1 MAGFLGRF
9 LHTLD
14 PKGRI
19 SLPAQFRKGRETD
32 PFVLIQTQPEALTL
46 YPDDAWASVQEEL
59 LAYMKR
65 QPEHRHKVLR
75 ITADAVE
82 VVPDKQGRILIP
94 ERMRKA
100 AGLSDEAWVVGA
112 INKIQIWDPAR
123 FEEATSDES
132 DDDAFDQHM
141 KSVLV

>member
-1 MAGFLGRF
+1 MAGFLGRY
-9 LHTLD
+9 LHQVD

-19 SLPAQFRKGRETD
+19 SLPAQFRRGRESD

-46 YPDDAWASVQEEL
+46 YPDDAWGSVQAEL
-59 LAYMKR
+59 LDYMKR
-65 QPEHRHKVLR
+65 QPERRHSVLR

-100 AGLSDEAWVVGA
+100 AGVSSEAWVVGA
-112 INKIQIWDPAR
+112 INKIQIWDPER
-123 FEEATSDES
+123 FETATSGG
-132 DDDAFDQHM
+132 DDAAFEQHM
-141 KSVLV
+141 RQVLV

>member
-9 LHTLD
+9 LHSVD

-19 SLPAQFRKGRETD
+19 SLPAQFRRGRETES
-32 PFVLIQTQPEALTL
+32 FVLIRTQPEALTL
-46 YPDDAWASVQEEL
+46 YPEEAWKSVQADL
-59 LAYMKR
+59 LDYMKR
-65 QPEHRHKVLR
+65 QPEHRLNVLR

-100 AGLSDEAWVVGA
+100 AGVSDEAWVVGA

-123 FEEATSDES
+123 FERATTEDQ
-132 DDDAFDQHM
+132 DDAFDQHM
-141 KSVLV
+141 TQVLV

>member
-1 MAGFLGRF
+1 VAGFLGRF

-19 SLPAQFRKGRETD
+19 SLPAQFRRGRESD

-46 YPDDAWASVQEEL
+46 YPDDAWEAVQAEL
-59 LAYMKR
+59 LDYMKR

-100 AGLSDEAWVVGA
+100 AGLSDEAWVIGA

-123 FEEATSDES
+123 FEEATGDDS
-132 DDDAFDQHM
+132 DDDAFDRHM

>member
-9 LHTLD
+9 LHQVD

-19 SLPAQFRKGRETD
+19 SLPAQFRRGRESD

-46 YPDDAWASVQEEL
+46 YPDEAWGSVQADL
-59 LAYMKR
+59 LDYMKR

-100 AGLSDEAWVVGA
+100 AGVSTEAWVVGA

-123 FEEATSDES
+123 FEVATSEDE
-132 DDDAFDQHM
+132 DDDAFDRHM

>member
-1 MAGFLGRF
+1 VAGFLGRF
-9 LHTLD
+9 LHQVD

-19 SLPAQFRKGRETD
+19 SLPAQFRRGRESE

-46 YPDDAWASVQEEL
+46 YPDEAWGSVQADL
-59 LAYMKR
+59 LDYMKR

-94 ERMRKA
+94 ERMRMA
-100 AGLSDEAWVVGA
+100 AGVSDEAWVVGA

-123 FEEATSDES
+123 FEKATSDD

-141 KSVLV
+141 TQVLV

>member
-19 SLPAQFRKGRETD
+19 SLPAQFRRGRESD

-46 YPDDAWASVQEEL
+46 YPDDAWESVQAEL
-59 LAYMKR
+59 LEYMKR

-112 INKIQIWDPAR
+112 INKIQIWDPER
-123 FEEATSDES
+123 FEAATGDDA
-132 DDDAFDQHM
+132 DDDAFDRHM

>member
-1 MAGFLGRF
+1 VAGFLGRF
-9 LHTLD
+9 LHQLD

-19 SLPAQFRKGRETD
+19 ALPAQFRRGRESD
-32 PFVLIQTQPEALTL
+32 SFVLIRTQPEALTL
-46 YPDDAWASVQEEL
+46 YPDDAWARVQEEL
-59 LAYMKR
+59 LDSVRR

-94 ERMRKA
+94 ERMREA
-100 AGLSDEAWVVGA
+100 AGLTTEAWVVGA

-123 FEEATSDES
+123 FETATSDEAG
-132 DDDAFDQHM
+132 DDAFDRHM
-141 KSVLV
+141 RSVLV

>member
-1 MAGFLGRF
+1 VAGFLGRF

-19 SLPAQFRKGRETD
+19 SLPAQFRRGRESD

-46 YPDDAWASVQEEL
+46 YPDDAWGSVQEDL
-59 LAYMKR
+59 LEYMKR

-94 ERMRKA
+94 ERMRQA
-100 AGLSDEAWVVGA
+100 AGLTTEAWVVGA

-123 FEEATSDES
+123 FEAATTDET

>member
-19 SLPAQFRKGRETD
+19 SLPAQFRRGRESD

-46 YPDDAWASVQEEL
+46 YPDDAWGSVQEDL
-59 LAYMKR
+59 LEYMKR

-94 ERMRKA
+94 ERMRQA
-100 AGLSDEAWVVGA
+100 AGLTTEAWVVGA

-123 FEEATSDES
+123 FEAATTDET

>member
-123 FEEATSDES
+123 FEKATSDAA

>member
-19 SLPAQFRKGRETD
+19 SLPAQFRKGRESD

-46 YPDDAWASVQEEL
+46 YPDDAWGSVQEDL
-59 LAYMKR
+59 LDYMKR

-94 ERMRKA
+94 ERMRQA
-100 AGLSDEAWVVGA
+100 AGLTGEAWVVGA

-123 FEEATSDES
+123 FEAATTDTT
-132 DDDAFDQHM
+132 DDDAFDRHM

>member
-1 MAGFLGRF
+1 VAGFLGRY
-9 LHTLD
+9 LHQVD

-19 SLPAQFRKGRETD
+19 SLPAQFRRGRESD
-32 PFVLIQTQPEALTL
+32 SFVLMQTQPEALTL
-46 YPDDAWASVQEEL
+46 YPDEAWGSVQAEL
-59 LAYMKR
+59 LDYMKR

-100 AGLSDEAWVVGA
+100 AGVSDEAWVVGA
-112 INKIQIWDPAR
+112 INKIQIWEPAR
-123 FEEATSDES
+123 FEKATMED
-132 DDDAFDQHM
+132 DDDAFNRHM
-141 KSVLV
+141 TQVLV

>member
-1 MAGFLGRF
+1 VAGFLGRF
-9 LHTLD
+9 LHQLD

-19 SLPAQFRKGRETD
+19 ALPAQFRRGHESD
-32 PFVLIQTQPEALTL
+32 SFVLIRTQPEALTL
-46 YPDDAWASVQEEL
+46 YPDDAWARVQEEL
-59 LAYMKR
+59 LDYVKR

-94 ERMRKA
+94 ERMREA
-100 AGLSDEAWVVGA
+100 AGLTTEAWVVGA

-123 FEEATSDES
+123 FETATSDET
-132 DDDAFDQHM
+132 DDDAFDRHM
-141 KSVLV
+141 RSVLV